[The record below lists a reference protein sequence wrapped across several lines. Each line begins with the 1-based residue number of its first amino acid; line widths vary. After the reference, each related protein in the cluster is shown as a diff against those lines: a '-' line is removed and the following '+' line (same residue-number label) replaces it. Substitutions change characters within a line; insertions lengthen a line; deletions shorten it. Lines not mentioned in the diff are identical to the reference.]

1 MGHHHKNYPKP
12 KQIKLLGSSLIYQPC
27 WKSQQGWVGKLVD
40 TLEEVNCS
48 TQYFVFVRWES
59 HAHSWCS
66 KPLSGQSCLYESLS
80 CQWWWICHM
89 VHNSHP
95 MLSVLGIVCVWLKL
109 ERTNGLIVSK
119 PRVLEMVLGM
129 DFITRNDLLI
139 VENECFVFFWLRR

>member
-12 KQIKLLGSSLIYQPC
+12 KQIKFLGSILIYQPC

-40 TLEEVNCS
+40 PLEEVNCS
-48 TQYFVFVRWES
+48 TQYFVFVRWEP

-66 KPLSGQSCLYESLS
+66 KSLSWWSCLYESLS
-80 CQWWWICHM
+80 CQWWCICHIWFTIHTQCLAFW
-89 VHNSHP
+89 V
-95 MLSVLGIVCVWLKL
+95 IVCVWLKL
-109 ERTNGLIVSK
+109 ERTNGLIMSK

-139 VENECFVFFWLRR
+139 VENECFVFFD